1 MERKKLKLGLAFI
14 LLLALSA
21 FGYSG
26 KTESDLKIMK
36 GALDNIPEGSGNWIW
51 ADNDNCLC
59 QQWSAANIDSSGWFY
74 GSKYPW
80 SNADV
85 YVFKGSADP
94 LNVID
99 ANHFEYSDEAVLAY
113 KGDTIFFKGKKGV
126 LGAWHITNIKSGR
139 LSGTWYISGD
149 GNGDFTLASKEA
161 SNPIKKGSCATL

>member
-1 MERKKLKLGLAFI
+1 MERRKFKWGVALI
-14 LLLALSA
+14 LLLALSD
-21 FGYSG
+21 FGCSG

-36 GALDNIPEGSGNWIW
+36 GVLDNIPEASGNWIW
-51 ADNDNCLC
+51 ADKDNSLC

-85 YVFKGSADP
+85 YVFKGSANP

-99 ANHFEYSDEAVLAY
+99 ANYFEYSDEAVLAY
-113 KGDTIFFKGKKGV
+113 AGDTIFFKGEKGAI
-126 LGAWHITNIKSGR
+126 GAWHITNIESGR

-161 SNPIKKGSCATL
+161 LSPIRKGSCATL